1 MEDLDETDVAEMVGA
16 ALQDWPMGKEVGD
29 EHGNFFEINFEDV
42 TKDGAVLHFTLFG
55 IKYQAVVKKSEV

>member
-1 MEDLDETDVAEMVGA
+1 
-16 ALQDWPMGKEVGD
+16 MGKEVGD